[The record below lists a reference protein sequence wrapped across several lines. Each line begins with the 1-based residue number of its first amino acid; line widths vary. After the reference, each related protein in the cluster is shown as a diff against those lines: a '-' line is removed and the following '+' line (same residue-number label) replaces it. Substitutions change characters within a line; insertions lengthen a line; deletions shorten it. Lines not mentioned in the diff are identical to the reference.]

1 MVQNDLF
8 AEFAPCRF
16 GRVSES
22 RNNGG
27 KASLRDPKLLR
38 PIANFVRLGRAD
50 TRPILRA
57 SIAKVISHG
66 HLLRPCR
73 DNALA

>member
-16 GRVSES
+16 GRVSDS

-27 KASLRDPKLLR
+27 KAFLRDPKLLR
-38 PIANFVRLGRAD
+38 PIADFTPLGHAD
-50 TRPILRA
+50 TRPILRPP
-57 SIAKVISHG
+57 IGNVIGHG
-66 HLLRPCR
+66 HLRCPCC